1 MAGTNVR
8 VRVRSAVVVHVEQA
22 IVGVIVIVAAN
33 VQARVRRTVK
43 VPVIARRKPRKFL
56 FIVSLWEED
65 LP

>member
-33 VQARVRRTVK
+33 VQARVRRTVE

-56 FIVSLWEED
+56 SIVSLWEED